1 MSRSRA
7 VRLAVA
13 GSIGALGA
21 ALCVLLSWL
30 YFDLSYFEPDTAS
43 YLFQAKLFAK
53 GKICE
58 KAPPDYGFSPS
69 PHINILN
76 GKWYS
81 KYPFGNALMLTPGV
95 LLNAPWLMPA
105 LATGASLLLLYLIV
119 EEVYGPGIG
128 LIAEILGLISPLTLG
143 LGATWF
149 SEPVSRLFLALFLL
163 GLIRTLKRGG
173 RLYPI
178 LSGFALGYA
187 FNTRPLT
194 ALAFGLCGA
203 VLALWHLIR
212 SPRKIPIFKSMALFT
227 PPFLVMIG
235 LTLAWNWYLTGDPLK
250 STHNAAQPYDKLGF
264 GRRCEGYD
272 PDLENA
278 FLFTPKWALERIWR
292 HTIPCVSFNALGW
305 GYYRPDLFR
314 SLRRCAESVVVGLVI
329 KSPADGEW
337 VTLKL
342 WGHGD
347 GSGQVQFQRRGDE
360 TSPGLTGRAPGFEA
374 EDGKAHLWMRLI
386 KEGDLFRGMFAS
398 EGGEPIEV
406 GPTRVKL
413 SPPLEV
419 GIYAGVCTPSGRMR
433 VEFERFTVNR
443 ASEGDLASDEFE
455 GGLRPVWRWHR
466 EPRKWEVSGGRLK
479 LEAERRANLFVEDT
493 ASRLYQLSRSDL
505 IDVETEF
512 EADWRDDSLLPL
524 LRAIPLGLPIALML
538 APLIHRS
545 RRGYDLFFLSLFLS
559 TLALYSF
566 FYFEGSTWGFTPV
579 SARYYAEPTL
589 LGIIPLIARGVSLI
603 AGPIRR
609 IGGRLKGGSKAVWIA
624 LLALIALGLMANTV
638 HTYISFAEPFRN
650 WSDVYQKLPKLVR
663 ERGLHNA
670 VVFIPRTR
678 DAPLGDYPFKP
689 LDEADIVYFKLGPSK
704 VWRLMSGDWREVYRR
719 YFRGRRAFMYEGGE
733 LRELDVTSL

>member
-1 MSRSRA
+1 MSSSAR
-7 VRLAVA
+7 RLLLA
-13 GSIGALGA
+13 GSIALLGTG
-21 ALCVLLSWL
+21 LCVLLSRL

-58 KAPPDYGFSPS
+58 KAPPDYGLSPS

-105 LATGASLLLLYLIV
+105 LATGGSLLLLYLIV
-119 EEVYGPGIG
+119 EEVYGPAIG

-149 SEPVSRLFLALFLL
+149 SEPVSRLFLALFLF
-163 GLIRTLKRGG
+163 GLIKTLRGRGG
-173 RLYPI
+173 AIHPI

-187 FNTRPLT
+187 FNTRPFP
-194 ALAFGLCGA
+194 AVAFGICGA
-203 VLALWHLIR
+203 ALLLCSLIR
-212 SPRKIPIFKSMALFT
+212 LRKPRLLGSIALFI
-227 PPFLVMIG
+227 PPFSAMIG

-250 STHNAAQPYDKLGF
+250 PTHNAAQPYDKPGF

-272 PDLENA
+272 PDPQNA
-278 FLFTPKWALERIWR
+278 FLFTPRWALERIWR

-314 SLRRCAESVVVGLVI
+314 SLRRYADSVVVGLVI
-329 KSPADGEW
+329 KSPSDGDW

-374 EDGKAHLWMRLI
+374 RGGRTRLWMRLI
-386 KEGDLFRGMFAS
+386 KEGDLFKGMFAPQ
-398 EGGEPIEV
+398 GKGPIEV
-406 GPTRVKL
+406 GPTRAKL
-413 SPPLEV
+413 SPPFEV
-419 GIYAGVCTPSGRMR
+419 GIYAGVCSLSGRMR
-433 VEFERFTVNR
+433 VEFERFVVNR
-443 ASEGDLASDEFE
+443 ASEGDLVPDEFE
-455 GGLRPVWRWHR
+455 GGPGPAWRWHR
-466 EPRKWEVSGGRLK
+466 EPRKWKISDGRLK

-493 ASRLYQLSRSDL
+493 ASRLYQVSGSDL

-512 EADWRDDSLLPL
+512 EADWSDNSLFPL

-579 SARYYAEPTL
+579 NARYYAEATL
-589 LGIIPLIARGVSLI
+589 LGIIPLAARGIWLA
-603 AGPIRR
+603 AGSIRR
-609 IGGRLKGGSKAVWIA
+609 IGGRLRKKAKAAGTA
-624 LLALIALGLMANTV
+624 LLALISLGLMANTV

-663 ERGLHNA
+663 ERKLQNA
-670 VVFIPRTR
+670 VIFIPHTR

-704 VWRLMSGDWREVYRR
+704 VWRLMSSDWKEVYQR
-719 YFRGRRAFMYEGGE
+719 YFRGRRAFIYEGRE
-733 LRELDVTSL
+733 LRELDVTSF